1 MASSFPAILIFAQ
14 ELMPGKVGTV
24 GGLFFGFSFGS
35 AAIAAALL
43 GVLADFGGIKFVFQL
58 CAFVPLMGL
67 ITWFLPNITVAK
79 R

>member
-35 AAIAAALL
+35 GAIASALL
-43 GVLADFGGIKFVFQL
+43 GGLADFGGITFVYEL
-58 CAFVPLMGL
+58 CAFMPLIGL
-67 ITWFLPNITVAK
+67 ITWFLPNLP
-79 R
+79 RE